1 MTVPTAVQKTRRG
14 VKLHTE
20 NPFLGDA
27 KSNTKSGMRRITN
40 NKDGG
45 QMLMVNSGSGEIVGP
60 AGFWHAQEVDRTQF
74 VKLFVNGV
82 KAFKQLTGAGTKVFE
97 LLYLEIQKQV
107 GKDRVY
113 LSFSAV
119 LQDITPMSEATYS
132 RGMREL
138 IEKSFIAPSMLQ
150 GWYFINPDYLWNG
163 DRLAFVKE
171 YRMKPEGKSKGKI
184 DEKTGDLFADALDYS
199 EPA

>member
-1 MTVPTAVQKTRRG
+1 MTVLTETQKTRRG
-14 VKLHTE
+14 VKLHKQ
-20 NPFLGDA
+20 NPFLSEAVG
-27 KSNTKSGMRRITN
+27 NTKQGIKRITH

-45 QMLMVNSGSGEIVGP
+45 SMVMVTTGEVVAP

-82 KAFKQLTGAGTKVFE
+82 KAFKDLSGSGTKVFE
-97 LLYLEIQKQV
+97 VLYLEIQKQI

-113 LSFSAV
+113 LSFHAV
-119 LQDITPMSEATYS
+119 EQEITPMSEATYS

-138 IEKSFIAPSMLQ
+138 VTKNFIAPSELQ

-171 YRMKPEGKSKGKI
+171 YRMKPTATTRSQPEV
-184 DEKTGDLFADALDYS
+184 DDKTGDLFEKILVSDES
-199 EPA
+199 